1 MRSRRDVL
9 FSRNY
14 DGVTVAIILSMQEHD
29 TEEMIATVMM
39 LQPEDKGS

>member
-1 MRSRRDVL
+1 ML

-14 DGVTVAIILSMQEHD
+14 DGVTVAISLSMQEDD
-29 TEEMIATVMM
+29 TEGMIAAVMM